1 MWRLSTGEVLM
12 TIIAH
17 ALFYF
22 ARVSSSLVGRQW
34 CACRA
39 ALDPWIGFS
48 PQPERA
54 LGWWESATLHP
65 AHVRPREEPIAKL
78 GHGQEAGVG
87 AEPLDGG
94 KARIAAKE
102 AKVQTGPGFHPP
114 KKRRSLGKVPKITCF
129 TLSYNISDVT

>member
-1 MWRLSTGEVLM
+1 MGLLKGSEELVVWRLSTGEVLM

-17 ALFYF
+17 TLFYF

-65 AHVRPREEPIAKL
+65 AHVRGREEPIAKL
-78 GHGQEAGVG
+78 GHDQEAGWG
-87 AEPLDGG
+87 AEPLDWG
-94 KARIAAKE
+94 KVQIAAKE
-102 AKVQTGPGFHPP
+102 AKVHTGPGFH
-114 KKRRSLGKVPKITCF
+114 
-129 TLSYNISDVT
+129 